1 MVSKNI
7 NMVSF
12 LVVGARF
19 MKHGEVFEEHF
30 LADFADLQRDR
41 TVNVRLKL
49 AFICGEYARLFRGS
63 KQARTTS

>member
-1 MVSKNI
+1 MI
-7 NMVSF
+7 SF